1 VTAAAEGVSTSM
13 LTYRNGRLHLDGLS
27 VERAA
32 ETLGT
37 PVFLFSESTLQ
48 GNYAALARGL
58 SAAGEPATI
67 RYCAKTNNERAILTR
82 LAAWGAEALVSHP
95 AEAELALACGFSPD
109 RLAYQRPV
117 LLPEDLRAV
126 LGMGITRLHASD
138 LADVELIEQAAGELD
153 RRVRVSL
160 RLRSE
165 GAGTRLSPLGFL
177 AQRLGLARHDLDRVA
192 VRVKQS
198 DHLTL
203 SGINA
208 YIGTQQ
214 ESVDRYCGLVREL
227 VRIGAR
233 LSTEMGLPLDE
244 INIGGGIPSPQVGKM
259 RLGRLWRRLKDDASC
274 QAPPLPLE
282 EYARQIARS
291 YRDAADRLTPR
302 PRLVMELGRS
312 VVGSAAVLLTR
323 VRAIRGRWAFVDA
336 SRHFL
341 PESPLLFCRR
351 LLPVVEPPSGHPYR
365 FYHLSGATLDTLDV
379 LGVRRRLPTLR
390 VGDLLALCDAGAYSV
405 SRATRYAG
413 LPPAAYLAAEDGS
426 WREIR
431 RDEELSDL
439 VGPMGVGAPPG
450 AGT

>member
-1 VTAAAEGVSTSM
+1 MRASM
-13 LTYRNGRLHLDGLS
+13 LTYQNGRLQVDGLS
-27 VERAA
+27 AERLA

-37 PVFLFSESTLQ
+37 PVFLFSESTLK

-58 SAAGEPATI
+58 SVAGEPATI
-67 RYCAKTNNERAILTR
+67 RYCAKTNNEPAILSH
-82 LAAWGAEALVSHP
+82 LAAWGSEALVSHP
-95 AEAELALACGFSPD
+95 AEAELALRCGFSAD

-126 LGMGITRLHASD
+126 IRMGITLLHASD
-138 LADVELIEQAAGELD
+138 LADVELIEKAACDLD

-160 RLRSE
+160 RVRTE
-165 GAGTRLSPLGFL
+165 GFGTRLSPLGFL
-177 AQRLGLARHDLDRVA
+177 ARRLGLARRDLVQVA
-192 VRVKQS
+192 ARVKQS
-198 DHLTL
+198 DRLTL

-214 ESVDRYCGLVREL
+214 ESVDRYRALVREL
-227 VRIGAR
+227 VRIGLR
-233 LSTEMGLPLDE
+233 LAGEMDLPLEE
-244 INIGGGIPSPQVGKM
+244 INIGGGIPSPQVGRM
-259 RLGRLWRRLKDDASC
+259 RIGRLWRRFKDDVSC
-274 QAPPLPLE
+274 QAPLHSLE
-282 EYARQIARS
+282 EYAREIARS
-291 YRDAADRLTPR
+291 YREAADRLSPR
-302 PRLVMELGRS
+302 PRLVAELGRS
-312 VVGSAAVLLTR
+312 VIGSAAVLLTR

-351 LLPVVEPPSGHPYR
+351 VLPATEPRPGHPQR

-379 LGVRRRLPTLR
+379 LGVRRRLPALR
-390 VGDLLALCDAGAYSV
+390 VGDLLVLCDAGAYSV

-413 LPPAAYLAAEDGS
+413 LLPAVCLVAGDGS

-431 RDEELSDL
+431 RAEGLSELTGT
-439 VGPMGVGAPPG
+439 VGMDAPPG